1 MSGRAA
7 ADPRAEQCHLTQ
19 EKLEKAGLGSFDN
32 CRICQK
38 HGKEVMVGEHPV
50 EEKGGEHAVG
60 SPLFVVVPHLAP
72 AD

>member
-1 MSGRAA
+1 MTKGELM
-7 ADPRAEQCHLTQ
+7 DE
-19 EKLEKAGLGSFDN
+19 GLKGLQN
-32 CRICQK
+32 CPICQK

-60 SPLFVVVPHLAP
+60 SPLFVVVPHVAP

>member
-7 ADPRAEQCHLTQ
+7 ADPRAEQCNATKQ
-19 EKLEKAGLGSFDN
+19 ELEKANLN
-32 CRICQK
+32 VLHYCPICQK